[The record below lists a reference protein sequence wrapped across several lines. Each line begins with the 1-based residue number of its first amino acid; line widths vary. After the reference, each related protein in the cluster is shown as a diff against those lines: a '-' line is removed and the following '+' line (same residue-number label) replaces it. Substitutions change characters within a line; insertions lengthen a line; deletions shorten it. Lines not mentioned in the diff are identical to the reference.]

1 VRGRSQKY
9 EIIFWNK
16 LCLIRGPACSHQIG
30 PHFKKIVKNLLNRQY
45 ALTKIEPHPSRRRG
59 MLSFSVPHGQ
69 PVIPIYASAFI
80 TGRKHFGL
88 DTHHYLVE
96 G

>member
-1 VRGRSQKY
+1 MILS
-9 EIIFWNK
+9 
-16 LCLIRGPACSHQIG
+16 
-30 PHFKKIVKNLLNRQY
+30 NLQY

-96 G
+96 GWNIRDSCNDMLDIDK